1 MSSKVLVTGGTGLI
15 GSFLVEKLV
24 KNNDVKCLI
33 LKNSETKFLDDLGV
47 KIAYGDI
54 TDISSLNHAIKDV
67 DVVFHLAAAFKKDL
81 PKNPT
86 DDVYYNVNVK
96 GTKNVLE
103 LCKQNEVERVIHFSA
118 SGVYG
123 HSSNTPINENSP
135 YRPSNPYEKSKCEG
149 EKIALKYNELGL
161 PITII
166 QPTIVY
172 GPRETVA
179 FLRLFKAIKNGTFRI
194 IGSGENKLHLV
205 YVKNLVDGIILASK
219 KKIAI
224 GQRYLIGDERAY
236 AVSEIVET
244 IASELGVKIPK
255 MKIPYLFAKVGAVPF
270 EIAGKIMRTRPPI
283 SRYTVDFLAKN
294 RVYDISKARK
304 ELGYKSKISL
314 KEGIE
319 RTVKWY
325 EENDLL

>member
-1 MSSKVLVTGGTGLI
+1 MSKILVTGGTGLI

-33 LKNSETKFLDDLGV
+33 LKNSDTKFLDDLGI

-54 TDISSLNHAIKDV
+54 TDISSLNHAIKDA

-86 DDVYYNVNVK
+86 EDVYYNVNVK
-96 GTKNVLE
+96 GTENLLDV
-103 LCKQNEVERVIHFSA
+103 CKQNEVKRVIHFSA

-123 HSSNTPINENSP
+123 HSSNKPINEDSP
-135 YRPSNPYEKSKCEG
+135 YKPSNPYEKSKCEG

-194 IGSGENKLHLV
+194 IGNGENKLHLV

-219 KKIAI
+219 SKAAI
-224 GQRYLIGDERAY
+224 GQRYLIGDDRAY
-236 AVSEIVET
+236 SVSEIVET

-255 MKIPYLFAKVGAVPF
+255 MKIPYQIARIGAIPF
-270 EIAGKIMRTRPPI
+270 EIAGKVMKVRPPI
-283 SRYTVDFLAKN
+283 SRYTVDFLSKN
-294 RVYDISKARK
+294 RVYDISKVKK
-304 ELGYKSKISL
+304 ELGYESKIRL
-314 KEGIE
+314 KEGIKLTAE
-319 RTVKWY
+319 WY
-325 EENDLL
+325 KNNGLL